1 MSTGN
6 VLLALVMLLPARDS
20 LNAMKSSAR
29 YVELSLS
36 GRTMSFQANPV
47 LAGALVGVNEVTL
60 PLMSKAPK
68 RLASRRPSRPK
79 PAGVVVPV
87 ARVKLE
93 LMFASVVNEV
103 TEAGFTLPLWVTA
116 AIRPKPTV
124 AVLAAPVP

>member
-6 VLLALVMLLPARDS
+6 VLLAPVMLLPKRDN

-47 LAGALVGVNEVTL
+47 LAGALVGVKEVTL
-60 PLMSKAPK
+60 PLMSEAPK
-68 RLASRRPSRPK
+68 RIASRKPSRPK
-79 PAGVVVPV
+79 VPLPV
-87 ARVKLE
+87 ARVKLA

-124 AVLAAPVP
+124 AVLPAPVP